1 MAQNTKQKALDAAQA
16 THDKYA
22 LRYAEVCEQTKKAVA
37 ARFRVTGTGKLKRTR
52 PGRRHILTKKSSK
65 RKRSLGK
72 SRLVDE
78 GQVKMYKIMI
88 GA

>member
-1 MAQNTKQKALDAAQA
+1 MPKMKTRKAM
-16 THDKYA
+16 K
-22 LRYAEVCEQTKKAVA
+22 
-37 ARFRVTGTGKLKRTR
+37 ARFKVTGRGKLKRTR

-72 SRLVDE
+72 SRLVDD
-78 GQVKMYKIMI
+78 GQLKMYKMMI